1 MPTSIELLE
10 KQELWLL
17 GMRQKTRSVTFLWLL
32 RKAGPILPQTC
43 CIEQKGIRSDKRSI
57 AAELFEQLCRVRSL
71 WKKASVS
78 VKEPIKQISAYSP
91 ISITILTTHMP
102 PLSTSCRQ
110 ACRSMW
116 RLSHATSIK
125 IIDPPRFTRR
135 RPNSTSSS
143 WHHQKKCPF
152 SLSSRI
158 LKPGRVFSSLTG
170 QGSQINVC
178 VVPPKILLVKAAFV
192 TWPIQNQ
199 RHETNFSRHAGGIFE
214 KISQKAY

>member
-1 MPTSIELLE
+1 M
-10 KQELWLL
+10 
-17 GMRQKTRSVTFLWLL
+17 
-32 RKAGPILPQTC
+32 
-43 CIEQKGIRSDKRSI
+43 
-57 AAELFEQLCRVRSL
+57 
-71 WKKASVS
+71 
-78 VKEPIKQISAYSP
+78 KEPIKQISAYSP

-110 ACRSMW
+110 ACCSMW

-135 RPNSTSSS
+135 RPSSTSSS

-158 LKPGRVFSSLTG
+158 LKPGRVFFPYW
-170 QGSQINVC
+170 I
-178 VVPPKILLVKAAFV
+178 VVGEPNKCLRSPPKILLVKAAFV

-199 RHETNFSRHAGGIFE
+199 RHETNFSRHAASLIIFE
-214 KISQKAY
+214 NVLK